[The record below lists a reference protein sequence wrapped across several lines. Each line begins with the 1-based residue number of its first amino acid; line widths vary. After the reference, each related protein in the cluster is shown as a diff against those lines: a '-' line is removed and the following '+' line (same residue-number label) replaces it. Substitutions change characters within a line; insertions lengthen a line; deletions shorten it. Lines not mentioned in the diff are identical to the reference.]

1 MPMTNPPMTNPSFK
15 WLYVPVLALS
25 PCWAWAQSAPEKA
38 TITLE
43 VADRTALEAALSELQ
58 SQGVIRASKID
69 YTPAQTSGAPATT
82 DRIVAERIL
91 KKPDAVRIEVELSAI
106 RYDADGKGVFTTST
120 GTVWRET
127 VASPVRSR
135 LDSRRAYK
143 GVITSG
149 LMGGFRLNIEGVVRE
164 LKVEPIRAP

>member
-1 MPMTNPPMTNPSFK
+1 MRMTNTSFS
-15 WLYVPVLALS
+15 WFYFALLVLSARPV
-25 PCWAWAQSAPEKA
+25 WAQAEPEKA

-43 VADRTALEAALSELQ
+43 VADRAALEAAMSALQ
-58 SQGVIRASKID
+58 NQGVIRSSKIE
-69 YTPAQTSGAPATT
+69 YAPARQSVPPATT
-82 DRIVAERIL
+82 DRIVAERAL
-91 KKPDAVRIEVELSAI
+91 KKPDAVRIEVELTAV

-127 VASPVRSR
+127 VTSPVRSR
-135 LDSRRAYK
+135 LDSRRTYK

-164 LKVEPIRAP
+164 LKVEPVRAP